1 MAKTPKAKRRSNTML
16 LLVIAALVVFLGIEL
31 VQVPDLAGLSMVEA
45 IDAIE
50 KKGLIFG
57 KCVVES
63 SSMPN
68 EYVISQDPKPAD
80 QVETGVTVDL
90 WISREAD
97 AKTAVVPQ
105 VMGGALEQ
113 AEKQLG
119 DKGFAVGSVRQVS
132 SDQPAGTVVRQYPGA
147 QELAR
152 QGSGVVLW
160 VSMGPEA
167 HFTKQHDL
175 TLRIESDQVE
185 VVMTLEQ
192 QGVYKEVFRKTFE
205 KGEYTQYLDLESDYP
220 GTHELVIYMNGK
232 EIKRQSI
239 DFGSEAAP

>member
-1 MAKTPKAKRRSNTML
+1 M
-16 LLVIAALVVFLGIEL
+16 
-31 VQVPDLAGLSMVEA
+31 
-45 IDAIE
+45 
-50 KKGLIFG
+50 
-57 KCVVES
+57 
-63 SSMPN
+63 
-68 EYVISQDPKPAD
+68 
-80 QVETGVTVDL
+80 
-90 WISREAD
+90 
-97 AKTAVVPQ
+97 
-105 VMGGALEQ
+105 
-113 AEKQLG
+113 
-119 DKGFAVGSVRQVS
+119 
-132 SDQPAGTVVRQYPGA
+132 VRQYPGA

-185 VVMTLEQ
+185 VVMTLDQ